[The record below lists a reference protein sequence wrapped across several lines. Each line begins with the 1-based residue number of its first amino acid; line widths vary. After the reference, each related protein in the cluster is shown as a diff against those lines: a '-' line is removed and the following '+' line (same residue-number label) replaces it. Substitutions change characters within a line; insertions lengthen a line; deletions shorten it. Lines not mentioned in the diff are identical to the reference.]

1 MAWSIIVLSKKLF
14 RRKINVKDSF
24 FAGALIVAGAIL
36 IAATEISNGSIGMFL
51 GLPLIVWGIAER
63 IVILIKSN
71 KRK

>member
-1 MAWSIIVLSKKLF
+1 M
-14 RRKINVKDSF
+14 KDSF

-36 IAATEISNGSIGMFL
+36 IVATEISNGSIGMFL